1 MYVCIYSDMSSKSL
15 NAQVYYAHPCIM
27 YMCVCVPNPKK
38 ETSADSIDFFGF
50 HPLHRGK
57 RNKLKNETVERQ
69 NSVLRGVW
77 V

>member
-1 MYVCIYSDMSSKSL
+1 MSSNSL

-27 YMCVCVPNPKK
+27 YMCVCVPKPKK

-57 RNKLKNETVERQ
+57 RKKN
-69 NSVLRGVW
+69 
-77 V
+77 